1 MKVVFDTNVLV
12 SALIT
17 AGKPKEL
24 FYKVVE
30 GQIQLVLSKDIL
42 KEFSEVADDPRI
54 RRYAD
59 KDDVIAFLRII
70 DRVAKIIRVK
80 SRFKAVK
87 KDPDDDI
94 VLRTAFDGKVD
105 CIVSGDKH
113 LLSLVAFKGIRILT
127 VDEILKLLKAEKAQ
141 K

>member
-42 KEFSEVADDPRI
+42 KELAKLQMI
-54 RRYAD
+54 RELED
-59 KDDVIAFLRII
+59 
-70 DRVAKIIRVK
+70 
-80 SRFKAVK
+80 
-87 KDPDDDI
+87 
-94 VLRTAFDGKVD
+94 T
-105 CIVSGDKH
+105 
-113 LLSLVAFKGIRILT
+113 LT
-127 VDEILKLLKAEKAQ
+127 RMM
-141 K
+141 

>member
-42 KEFSEVADDPRI
+42 KEFSEVAEI
-54 RRYAD
+54 G
-59 KDDVIAFLRII
+59 
-70 DRVAKIIRVK
+70 
-80 SRFKAVK
+80 SQAV
-87 KDPDDDI
+87 
-94 VLRTAFDGKVD
+94 
-105 CIVSGDKH
+105 
-113 LLSLVAFKGIRILT
+113 
-127 VDEILKLLKAEKAQ
+127 
-141 K
+141 

>member
-24 FYKVVE
+24 FYKAVE

-87 KDPDDDI
+87 EDPM
-94 VLRTAFDGKVD
+94 T
-105 CIVSGDKH
+105 
-113 LLSLVAFKGIRILT
+113 ILY
-127 VDEILKLLKAEKAQ
+127 
-141 K
+141 